1 METKLKPKSRATQR
15 ETPKIAIIGAGMAGL
30 SAAKSLS
37 LVGDVTL
44 FDKSR
49 GIGGRMATRYAG
61 EYEFDHGAQYFT
73 IKDERFE
80 EALADLTAAGDVLPW
95 MPKML
100 EARNTRADTRLKW
113 VGAPRMNTLGKALA
127 QGLTVKT
134 SHRISAIKQTWGG
147 WRLITDKDKTLQFFD
162 WVIFA
167 IPSHQSSEIIPDII
181 SFKPDLD
188 RLTMRAAFTVMLGI
202 PAVWTARWQAA
213 SFESG
218 PISWVTINSAKP
230 GRSKGVTS
238 IIIQSDNDWAQARID
253 DDREAIKTEL
263 INEASRRCGI
273 DVARANHSA
282 IHRWLYANP
291 AKPSDHRYLIDA
303 PAKIAACGDW
313 AIAGR
318 VESAYL
324 SGLEC
329 AAAIQAAID
338 AAKA

>member
-1 METKLKPKSRATQR
+1 MKPKSRATQR
-15 ETPKIAIIGAGMAGL
+15 ETPKIAIIGAGMAGIA
-30 SAAKSLS
+30 AAKTLS
-37 LVGDVTL
+37 VIGEVTI
-44 FDKSR
+44 FEKSR

-73 IKDERFE
+73 IKDKRFE
-80 EALADLTAAGDVLPW
+80 EALADITAAGDVLPW
-95 MPKML
+95 LPRML
-100 EARNTRADTRLKW
+100 EARNTQPDKRIKW

-127 QGLTVKT
+127 QGLKVKT
-134 SHRISAIKQTWGG
+134 GHKIIEIMQTWGG
-147 WRLITDKDKTLQFFD
+147 WRLITDEDKTQQFFD
-162 WVIFA
+162 WVVFA
-167 IPSHQSSEIIPDII
+167 IPSHQSSAIIPDII
-181 SFKPDLD
+181 SFKPELD
-188 RLTMRAAFTVMLGI
+188 RLPMRAAFTVMLGI
-202 PAVWTARWQAA
+202 PAVWTTRWQAA

-238 IIIQSDNDWAQARID
+238 IVIQSDNDWAQARID
-253 DDREAIKTEL
+253 DDREAIKAEL
-263 INEASRRCGI
+263 INEASKRCGI
-273 DVARANHSA
+273 DVGRANHSA

-291 AKPSDHRYLIDA
+291 AQISNRQYLIDA

-329 AAAIQAAID
+329 ARAIMGSID